1 MCRIQLALLVVPL
14 ISLGAEVPR
23 LKVSANKRFL
33 VTHDDQPFFYLA
45 DTAWELLHRLNREQ
59 TDNYL
64 KDRAARGFSVIQ
76 TVVLAELDGLRDP
89 NANGDVPLQDN
100 EPTKPNEKYFAH
112 VDWVIR
118 RANELGLIVGLLPT
132 WGDKWNKKWGVGPE
146 IFTPE
151 KAASYGEWLGRRYK
165 DRGVI
170 WIVGGDRPIESDR
183 HRDIVTAMAKGLR
196 KGDGGKHLITFHPMG
211 GQGSA
216 QYFHDADWLDFNM
229 RQNGHQAEF
238 TGRYDKTRADYDRKP
253 IKPVLDGEPI
263 YEDHPLNFK
272 PKELGYSVAADVR
285 RPLYWDLFS
294 GACGHTYGNHCIWQM
309 YDKGR
314 KPINQPPMYWHE
326 ALKQPGAD
334 QMQHARWLLE
344 SRPYLSRIPDD
355 GVIVP
360 DAVELSVPGAGARR
374 FVATRCSE
382 GSYAMVYAPVSKPF
396 TVRLDKL
403 QGKQVT
409 AWWYNPR
416 HGEATKIDT
425 FERKGTRRFTPP
437 TLGEQLDWVLVLD
450 NAEKGFAPPGTRST
464 KPR

>member
-1 MCRIQLALLVVPL
+1 MRWWIGLLLATMVVAPVL
-14 ISLGAEVPR
+14 AEVPR
-23 LKVSANKRFL
+23 PKVSANKRFL
-33 VTHDDQPFFYLA
+33 VTQDDQPFFYLA
-45 DTAWELLHRLNREQ
+45 DTAWELFHRLNREQ
-59 TDNYL
+59 TETYL
-64 KDRAARGFSVIQ
+64 KDRAARGYTVIQ
-76 TVVLAELDGLRDP
+76 AVLLAELDGLGTP
-89 NANGDVPLQDN
+89 NAFGEVPLKDN
-100 EPTKPNEKYFAH
+100 DPTKPNEKYFAH
-112 VDWVIR
+112 VDWVIT
-118 RANELGLIVGLLPT
+118 RANQLGLIIGVLPT
-132 WGDKWNKKWGVGPE
+132 WGDKWHKKWGVGPE

-151 KAASYGEWLGRRYK
+151 NAASYGEWLGRRYK

-183 HRDIVTAMAKGLR
+183 HRAIVTAMAKGLR
-196 KGDGGKHLITFHPMG
+196 KGDGGQHLITFHPQG

-229 RQNGHQAEF
+229 RQNGHQAEY
-238 TGRYDKTRADYDRKP
+238 TGRYDKTRADYDRTP

-263 YEDHPLNFK
+263 YEDHPLSFK

-285 RPLYWDLFS
+285 RPLYWNLFS
-294 GACGHTYGNHCIWQM
+294 GACGHTYGNHCVWQM
-309 YDKGR
+309 VDKGR
-314 KPINQPPMYWHE
+314 KPVNHPPLYWHQ

-334 QMQHARWLLE
+334 QMQYGRWLLE

-360 DAVELSVPGAGARR
+360 DPVELSVPGAGTRR

-416 HGEATKIDT
+416 TGEATKIDT
-425 FERKGTRRFTPP
+425 FERTGTRRFTPP

-450 NAEKGFAPPGTRST
+450 NAEKRFPPPGTR
-464 KPR
+464 KAR